1 MILHLDLDAFYVSA
15 HRVKD
20 KSLVGIPVAVGGRS
34 DPFIFDK
41 GFNKTKV
48 SSDNSGA
55 FVPPLFERDKK
66 ITFENFFQEGDRL
79 RGIVITCSYEA
90 RKMGIKTGMSIREAL
105 SICPKLKVLP
115 PNHTLY
121 HHYSKALK
129 EWLCLQIP
137 VIEQYSIDEFFA
149 DVGGWIK
156 ECDVDEF
163 ATNIKENILKEFGLP
178 ISIGIA
184 KSKWIAKFATSYAK
198 PYGVKMILP
207 EDLED
212 YLDVPVEVFPGI
224 GRSFTKK
231 LHEHK
236 KFTLMDIKNSKALL
250 YSFKKNGKDIYDR
263 VCGLDTESVVPK
275 GMRESIGISRTFDA
289 IFDRQELERR
299 SIILARHLVF
309 MICQFEVKPT
319 TVHFGIKYEYAS
331 SKKQITFNR
340 IFTEVFFV
348 ELCLNLFRELDI
360 YKNSKVIRI
369 SINLRNFVDRQKS
382 EYSLFEY
389 EKDRKY
395 EKLLSSTTKMRK
407 KYGID
412 ILRIATEIIGK

>member
-1 MILHLDLDAFYVSA
+1 MILHLDLDAFFVSA
-15 HRVKD
+15 HRVDD
-20 KSLVGIPVAVGGRS
+20 KSLRGIPVAVGGRS

-41 GFNKTKV
+41 GFNRTRV
-48 SSDNSGA
+48 SCDNSGA
-55 FVPPLFERDKK
+55 FVPPLFQRDKK
-66 ITFENFFQEGDRL
+66 ATFESFFKEGDRL

-90 RKMGIKTGMSIREAL
+90 RNLGIKTGMSIREAL
-105 SICPKLKVLP
+105 NICPKLKVLP
-115 PNHTLY
+115 PEHSLY
-121 HHYSKALK
+121 HRFSKDLK
-129 EWLCLQIP
+129 DWLSLQIP
-137 VIEQYSIDEFFA
+137 LIEQYSIDEFFT
-149 DVGGWIK
+149 DVSGWVEEK
-156 ECDVDEF
+156 DVVEF
-163 ATNIKENILKEFGLP
+163 ATRIRDDILKEFGLP

-207 EDLED
+207 YELED

-224 GRSFTKK
+224 GSSFAKK

-236 KFTLMDIKNSKALL
+236 KFTLLDIKNSKALL
-250 YSFKKNGKDIYDR
+250 YSFKKVGKDIYDR
-263 VCGLDTESVVPK
+263 VCGLEREKVVPK
-275 GMRESIGISRTFDA
+275 GMRESVGISRTFDA
-289 IFDRQELERR
+289 LENRQELERR
-299 SIILARHLVF
+299 VIILSRHLVF

-319 TVHFGIKYEYAS
+319 TLHFGISYEYAN

-340 IFTEVFFV
+340 VFNEVFFV

-369 SINLRNFVDRQKS
+369 SMNLRNFVEKPKN

-395 EKLLSSTTKMRK
+395 EKLLKSTTKMRK

-412 ILRIATEIIGK
+412 ILRVATEIIGD